1 MPGPGG
7 GGGGGRAGGGFGG
20 GFGGGGFSGGGGGYR
35 GGGFGFFPFFYGGG
49 CLGGMFSF
57 FMLPLIF
64 LLVGALLLFGIVGNA
79 FSTLI
84 RGGNIVYNE
93 NKISDYADLQYSEI
107 YGDYPAYEDNLVLV
121 VATES
126 EEYWDYAYILWCGDH
141 ISNEMYLTLDS
152 TGIFGRIIS
161 ESINDR
167 SYKYSLDTDLARAV
181 ELLTE
186 EVKGLPS
193 YKCKEEPSG
202 APSKFINNTEDIE
215 MSGDSVETALAAF
228 TAETGIPF
236 SIVVDDAKDIFG
248 KTFSAGDIIGI
259 LISVG
264 LIVFAVIWIVRKYKD
279 KNGGGGDWY
288 DDATGKSKTSNN
300 NFWQ

>member
-20 GFGGGGFSGGGGGYR
+20 GFGGGGFSGGGGYR
-35 GGGFGFFPFFYGGG
+35 GGFGFFPFFYGGG
-49 CLGGMFSF
+49 CLGGMLSF
-57 FMLPLIF
+57 FMFPIIMLLI
-64 LLVGALLLFGIVGNA
+64 GALILMGTVGGAITTLL
-79 FSTLI
+79 S
-84 RGGNIVYNE
+84 GGNIVYNE
-93 NKISDYADLQYSEI
+93 NKISDYADMQYSEI
-107 YGDYPAYEDNLVLV
+107 YGGYSAYEDNVLLV

-126 EEYWDYAYILWCGDH
+126 DEYWDYAYMPWVGDH
-141 ISNEMYLTLDS
+141 LSNSMYAEISSNGTL
-152 TGIFGRIIS
+152 GRVLS

-167 SYKYSLDTDLARAV
+167 SYKYSLDTDLARAI

-186 EVKGLPS
+186 EVAGITS
-193 YKCKEEPSG
+193 HKCKESPSG
-202 APSKFINNTEDIE
+202 APSRFINKTEDIAMTGE
-215 MSGDSVETALAAF
+215 TVEAALAAF

-259 LISVG
+259 IVAVG

-279 KNGGGGDWY
+279 KNGGSGGDWY
-288 DDATGKSKTSNN
+288 DDATGKGKTSNN
-300 NFWQ
+300 NYWR